1 MNFDLIVC
9 RSLTYAQRT
18 SVVLEREGIS
28 SSVLRVPAQLSDK
41 GCGYAVKIPH
51 KRLTDALSA
60 LKGANL
66 PPNRVF
72 NALGNGSYRE
82 VSL

>member
-28 SSVLRVPAQLSDK
+28 SIVLRAPAQLSDK

-51 KRLTDALSA
+51 KRLTGCAFSVKWGKLASQSC
-60 LKGANL
+60 LQ
-66 PPNRVF
+66 R
-72 NALGNGSYRE
+72 LG
-82 VSL
+82 

>member
-1 MNFDLIVC
+1 MIFDLIVC

-28 SSVLRVPAQLSDK
+28 SRIVRTPTQLSDK
-41 GCGYAVKIPH
+41 GCGYAVKLSH
-51 KRLTDALSA
+51 QRLTDALSA
-60 LKGANL
+60 LKRAEL
-66 PPNRVF
+66 PPSRVYT
-72 NALGNGSYRE
+72 AGGNGSYHE

>member
-28 SSVLRVPAQLSDK
+28 NSVLRVPAQLSDK

-60 LKGANL
+60 LNEAL

>member
-28 SSVLRVPAQLSDK
+28 SIVLRAPAQLSDK
-41 GCGYAVKIPH
+41 GCGYAVKIVGIFSS
-51 KRLTDALSA
+51 RLKIQERSTL
-60 LKGANL
+60 
-66 PPNRVF
+66 
-72 NALGNGSYRE
+72 
-82 VSL
+82 

>member
-28 SSVLRVPAQLSDK
+28 NHVLCTPAHLSDK
-41 GCGYAVKIPH
+41 GCGYAVKISH

-60 LKGANL
+60 LNGVDL
-66 PPNRVF
+66 TPNRVLI
-72 NALGNGSYRE
+72 ALGNGSYRE